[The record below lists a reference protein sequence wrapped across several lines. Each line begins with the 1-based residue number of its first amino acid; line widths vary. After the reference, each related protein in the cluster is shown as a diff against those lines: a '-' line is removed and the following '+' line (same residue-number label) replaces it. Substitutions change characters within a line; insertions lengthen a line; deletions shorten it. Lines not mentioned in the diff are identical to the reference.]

1 MKLNL
6 YSVFTLFI
14 VTTMLFGSVFAN
26 HLGKRH
32 IKVVSLNMERRR
44 NVNER
49 YEKRGNPPPPA
60 TLPELT
66 SPLQQ
71 NIDILNNFFAHGNA
85 VGGLQDDGPNE

>member
-1 MKLNL
+1 MKLER

-14 VTTMLFGSVFAN
+14 VTTMLFSSVFAN

-32 IKVVSLNMERRR
+32 IKAISLNMKRRR

-60 TLPELT
+60 TLPVLT
-66 SPLQQ
+66 SPIEQ
-71 NIDILNNFFAHGNA
+71 NIAMLSNFFAHGNA
-85 VGGLQDDGPNE
+85 VGGIKDDGPNE